1 MCVTGGF
8 MDTNK
13 HRVKSIFLFVITI
26 ITFMI
31 GLIYL
36 ATVILLSPLFSL
48 DTSWDNIFELLCD
61 NVGTLMLAIPH
72 YVSSLIFLIDLKGFS
87 KKVSLDD
94 VKSNKYCNVAKKI
107 DIMLI
112 FILTIALIIAFVF
125 IGYYA

>member
-1 MCVTGGF
+1 

-13 HRVKSIFLFVITI
+13 HRVKSIFLFAITI

-48 DTSWDNIFELLCD
+48 DTSWDNVFELLCD
-61 NVGTLMLAIPH
+61 NIGTLMIAIPH

-107 DIMLI
+107 NIMLI